1 LDLLGGDRGGLEEPP
16 AGEVDR
22 IRHGDERVD
31 YGTPT
36 AMERVELEGQQE

>member
-1 LDLLGGDRGGLEEPP
+1 LGEPP

-36 AMERVELEGQQE
+36 AMVRVELEEQKDA